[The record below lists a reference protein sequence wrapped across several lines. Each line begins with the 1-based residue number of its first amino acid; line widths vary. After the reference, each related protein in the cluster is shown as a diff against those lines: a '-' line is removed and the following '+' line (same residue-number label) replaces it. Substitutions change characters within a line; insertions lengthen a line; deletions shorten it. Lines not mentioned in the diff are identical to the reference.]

1 MSTGK
6 SGAGSASAYLTG
18 ERVKLVPPE
27 PQHAELLARW
37 LNDPEVWIPFG
48 MDTPASIEG
57 ERQWIA
63 SLPGRDDELHL
74 LILEKEKHRTI
85 GLAGLRNIDGFN
97 ATARLGVLIG
107 SSADRGSGY
116 GSEAVG
122 LLLRH
127 AFDYLGLR
135 RVNLSVLAGNQAALR
150 MYAKLGFVE
159 EGRERQAQLRGGE
172 YLDRLHFGLLKEE
185 FIR

>member
-6 SGAGSASAYLTG
+6 SGGASAYLTG

-48 MDTPASIEG
+48 MDMPASIEG
-57 ERQWIA
+57 ELQWIA
-63 SLPGRDDELHL
+63 SLPGRSDELNL
-74 LILEKEKHRTI
+74 LILEKENSRPI

-97 ATARLGVLIG
+97 GTARLSVLIG
-107 SSADRGSGY
+107 DSADRGGGC
-116 GSEAVG
+116 GSAAVR
-122 LLLRH
+122 LLLQH
-127 AFDYLGLR
+127 AFDYMGLR
-135 RVNLSVLAGNQAALR
+135 RVNLSVLAGNEPALR

-159 EGRERQAQLRGGE
+159 EGRERGAQLRGGE

-185 FIR
+185 FAG